1 MYLSERPQVV
11 ASAHDAGGRWRG
23 RRVAPAVV
31 LLGTVSLLTDVS
43 SEATAAVLPLFL
55 TLGLGLS
62 PLAYGLVDGVY
73 QGASVLARV
82 AGGVVAD
89 RSDRPKW
96 VAVLGYATSAAARTV
111 LLVTTGAAAVA
122 AVLGVDRVGKG
133 LRTAPRDALIVAAS
147 DPRRLGEA
155 FGVHR
160 ALDTTG
166 AVLGPL
172 VAFGVLLVVP
182 QGYRAVFVVSLA
194 AAVLGLAVLVLLVPD
209 LRPSRAAAVRG
220 AVAARPSLGL
230 LRRGPLGRVVAAAGL
245 LSLLGIG
252 DGFLFL
258 ALQQR
263 SDLAL
268 ELFPLLFAGVNVVY
282 LVLAVPL
289 GRLAD
294 HVGRLRLLVLAH
306 LLLAAAYAVAA
317 VPGGP
322 PVLAVLGCLLLLGAF
337 YAATDGVLAAAAAG
351 TVPAGSRATAIATAQ
366 SVVALGRGVASIGFG
381 WLWLWSGP
389 VVALAVLS
397 LGVLAALPV
406 AWFVARPLSSPA

>member
-1 MYLSERPQVV
+1 M
-11 ASAHDAGGRWRG
+11 
-23 RRVAPAVV
+23 
-31 LLGTVSLLTDVS
+31 SLLTDVS